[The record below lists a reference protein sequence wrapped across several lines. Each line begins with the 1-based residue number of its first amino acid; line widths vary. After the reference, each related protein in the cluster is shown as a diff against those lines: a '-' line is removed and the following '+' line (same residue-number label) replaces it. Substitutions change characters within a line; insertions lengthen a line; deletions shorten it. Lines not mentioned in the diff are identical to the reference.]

1 MTAKRLDRQ
10 RWIRAALA
18 LSVATML
25 FNLLEGLVSIRF
37 GWEDHSVALAGFGV
51 DSLVEVASAA
61 LIYWRFRRDR
71 GQEADAGSRKE
82 RLATRGIGGML
93 LALALGTAA
102 GAVPPLLHHA
112 PPGTTL
118 PGLVISAVSL
128 AVMFMLWRAKLRTAS
143 ALDSPAMRSDAA
155 CSLACMRLSSVIL
168 LGSLLFWVSPR
179 LWWCDAAA
187 ALLIASLIAK
197 EGLEGVRASLHPEFS
212 GGCGCGHD

>member
-1 MTAKRLDRQ
+1 MTAERLDRQ
-10 RWIRAALA
+10 RWIGAAIA
-18 LSVATML
+18 LSAATML

-61 LIYWRFRRDR
+61 LIYWRFRRDP
-71 GQEADAGSRKE
+71 GLESGAGSRKE

-93 LALALGTAA
+93 LALAAGTAA
-102 GAVPPLLHHA
+102 GAVPPLLRHA

-118 PGLVISAVSL
+118 PGLVISAASL
-128 AVMFMLWRAKLRTAS
+128 AVMFVLWRAKVRTAS

-168 LGSLLFWVSPR
+168 VGSGLFWMSPR

-187 ALLIASLIAK
+187 ALLISVLIAK
-197 EGLEGVRASLHPEFS
+197 EGLEGFRASFRPEFS

>member
-1 MTAKRLDRQ
+1 MTLGGTDRQ
-10 RWIRAALA
+10 RWVGVAMA
-18 LSVATML
+18 LSMATML
-25 FNLLEGLVSIRF
+25 FNLLEGMLAIRF

-61 LIYWRFRRDR
+61 LIYWRFRRD
-71 GQEADAGSRKE
+71 GGLGGVAGSRKE

-93 LALALGTAA
+93 LVLAAGTAA

-112 PPGTTL
+112 PPETAL
-118 PGLVISAVSL
+118 PGLFISTASL
-128 AVMFMLWRAKLRTAS
+128 GAMFLLWRAKVRTAS
-143 ALDSPAMRSDAA
+143 VLNSRALRSDAA
-155 CSLACMRLSSVIL
+155 CSRACMQLSSAIL
-168 LGSLLFWVSPR
+168 LGSLLFWISPR
-179 LWWCDAAA
+179 FWWCDAAA